1 MKNIF
6 QTLKGISVLLTKE
19 MVAKVGKFAVEQL
32 ASKHEGKQYNGVVTD
47 KSGQVI
53 FEVIVLPKSPET
65 VLGCGELLAEPK
77 QFKIGQ
83 HTVDFHLVYQDPSEA
98 KV

>member
-1 MKNIF
+1 MKNF
-6 QTLKGISVLLTKE
+6 FGTLKGLSMLLTKE

-47 KSGQVI
+47 KNGQVL

-65 VLGCGELLAEPK
+65 VLGCGELLTEPK

-83 HTVDFHLVYQDPSEA
+83 NTVDFRLVYQEPIET
-98 KV
+98 K